1 MSLKCIFIN
10 QDRNNYNSQISAR
23 QHVCLFP
30 EHKNCA
36 LEFDKRLESIFCL
49 LIILEES
56 LLQEV
61 VKMLEEAV
69 VSLQEFW

>member
-1 MSLKCIFIN
+1 MASGTMRRVK
-10 QDRNNYNSQISAR
+10 R
-23 QHVCLFP
+23 
-30 EHKNCA
+30 A

-49 LIILEES
+49 LMVLEES
-56 LLQEV
+56 SLQEV